1 MGGLDDGLLTVPY
14 VVPLSAALP
23 SNWRLVQPLLSS
35 SYNGWGTSSLDRDV
49 EQIAECIEYISKLRP
64 HGKVILMG
72 HSTGSQDIMHY
83 LLSPKGKRDPL
94 RPLLQGAILQGGVSD
109 REFLTDII
117 APDVYEKSMR
127 VAESYVREGR
137 GADVLPTATLD
148 NVFFTPIS
156 ARRWLSLASPPSDY
170 SGEDDYFSSDFS
182 DERLGT
188 TFGKIGSTNTP
199 LQILY
204 GESDQYV
211 PEHVDKELLF
221 RRWTAAVK
229 EGGGVVDEDS
239 GVLEGAD
246 HTLRRA
252 TEEVFKD
259 FIARVVRF
267 VERVEK
273 DVWVH

>member
-14 VVPLSAALP
+14 LVPFSAALP
-23 SNWRLVQPLLSS
+23 PNWRLVQPLLSS
-35 SYNGWGTSSLDRDV
+35 SYRGWGTSSLDKDV
-49 EQIAECIEYISKLRP
+49 EEIAQCIGYVHKLRP

-83 LLSPKGKRDPL
+83 LLSPKRENDPP
-94 RPLLQGAILQGGVSD
+94 RPSLQGAIMQAGVSD
-109 REFLTDII
+109 REILTDIL
-117 APDVYEKSMR
+117 PSDFYEKSIK
-127 VAESYVREGR
+127 VAGTYVREGR
-137 GADVLPTATLD
+137 GADVLPTALLD
-148 NVFFTPIS
+148 GVFSTPVS
-156 ARRWLSLASPPSDY
+156 ARRWLSLASPPPDH

-188 TFGKIGSTNTP
+188 TFGKIGATNTP

-204 GESDQYV
+204 GAKDQYV
-211 PEHVDKELLF
+211 PEHVDKELLV

-246 HTLRRA
+246 HTLSRA
-252 TEEVFKD
+252 TEDVLED

-273 DVWVH
+273 DAWGH